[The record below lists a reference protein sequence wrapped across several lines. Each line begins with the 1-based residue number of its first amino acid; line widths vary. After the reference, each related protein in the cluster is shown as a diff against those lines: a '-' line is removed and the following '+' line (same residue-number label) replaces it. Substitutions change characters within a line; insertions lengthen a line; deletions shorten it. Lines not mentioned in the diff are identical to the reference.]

1 MKTNCIHYQNN
12 LDNTHDMPLCVK
24 KNVVLDANTCFGC
37 NYYRK
42 KKSALNRLKT
52 YNKKPKQKRVVVSKK
67 TYEIV
72 SSEQKGYCGLCGEQK
87 PLQLHHILYRSEAKH
102 LIDEPSNCIMLCL
115 TCHDQVHSS
124 KKKYQPLL
132 LDIKKGISNTTD

>member
-1 MKTNCIHYQNN
+1 MKTNCIHFQNN
-12 LDNTHDMPLCVK
+12 LDGTHNMPLCDK
-24 KNVVLDANTCFGC
+24 KNIVLDANNCFGC

-42 KKSALNRLKT
+42 KKGALNRLKT

-72 SSEQKGYCGLCGEQK
+72 NNEARGCCQLCGLAK

-102 LIDEPSNCIMLCL
+102 LIDEPSNCIMICQDCHELCHKHKL
-115 TCHDQVHSS
+115 Q
-124 KKKYQPLL
+124 YQPILQQ
-132 LDIKKGISNTTD
+132 IKKGNN